1 MLFLQTASYRSGK
14 ATIAAIGAVAS
25 MLPGLAAAAEP
36 PCLTAS
42 EFTALATYSLPSV
55 ITGTAQRCDATL
67 PPDAFLKTDGA
78 GLAARYGDAKEAA
91 WPGAK
96 AAFLKLAGQ
105 NDAGAGNIVKGL
117 SDPAMQQIVDT
128 AIAAKVADALPVDRC
143 DTVNQ
148 LLKLL
153 APLPPEST
161 AGVIALAVGLGTK
174 SGRKLGPIAVCP
186 A

>member
-1 MLFLQTASYRSGK
+1 MLLSQIATTCLGRTQITA
-14 ATIAAIGAVAS
+14 IVAAAA

-42 EFTALATYSLPSV
+42 EFTALATYALPSV
-55 ITGTAQRCDATL
+55 ITGTAQRCNASL

-78 GLAARYGDAKEAA
+78 GLAARYGVSKEAA

-96 AAFLKLAGQ
+96 AAFLKLAAG
-105 NDAGAGNIVKGL
+105 NDPGAGNLVKGL
-117 SDPAMQQIVDT
+117 SDPSMQEIVDT

-143 DTVNQ
+143 STVSH
-148 LLKLL
+148 LVKLL